1 MKRLV
6 DRELDGLREL
16 ALRMGGLAEG
26 ILAKAWRSVG
36 DRDVELARAVE
47 RDDLQIDRLELE
59 IDDAVL
65 NVLAL
70 QQPVARDLR
79 QVIAI
84 KTMAGDLER
93 VGDLSRNIAKSAS
106 RLCEREPVPLPPML
120 EKLYDDCQRQLGRS
134 LNCFAEADAEVA
146 RSVVAADDPIDS
158 EEEQI
163 VREAIEE
170 ISVRPDRSAQ
180 EVELILIA
188 KNLERVADHATNIA
202 EEVVLMAEARNL
214 KHAAKLSRV
223 GNEES
228 PCISREPQAS
238 TKAGRGRDQ

>member
-1 MKRLV
+1 MSKLV
-6 DRELDGLREL
+6 DRELDSLREL
-16 ALRMGGLAEG
+16 ALRMGGLSEA
-26 ILAKAWRSVG
+26 ILTKAWHAVTA
-36 DRDVELARAVE
+36 RDPALWREVKQ
-47 RDDLQIDRLELE
+47 DDLEIDRLEIA
-59 IDDAVL
+59 IDGAVL

-93 VGDLSRNIAKSAS
+93 VGDLSRNIAISAQ
-106 RLCEREPVPLPPML
+106 RLAERNPVAIPPML
-120 EKLYDDCQRQLGRS
+120 EKLFDDCQRQLRRA
-134 LNCFAEADAEVA
+134 LNCFAEADPDAA
-146 RSVVAADDPIDS
+146 RRVVADDDPIDS

-170 ISVRPDRSAQ
+170 IGVHPESSAQ

-202 EEVVLMAEARNL
+202 EDVVLMAEAHNV
-214 KHAAKLSRV
+214 KHADKLS
-223 GNEES
+223 
-228 PCISREPQAS
+228 QAPVETTPRLS
-238 TKAGRGRDQ
+238 EDNTA